1 MRKVIFGGANSLD
14 NFFARQDGSVDWLM
28 FSEDVQKLM
37 ADMWPRIDVMLMGR
51 KTWATSQEQF
61 TEEELEEAAEM
72 NAAFKTYVFSRTLP
86 AGPAKGNVEFINAN
100 AGEFVSELK
109 KQDGK
114 DIMVMGGGELA
125 RSLFEAGV
133 IDEIGFNIHPVL
145 LGSGIPLFHEMSR
158 QIDLEL
164 VESRPMKHGCVYVYY
179 KVKN

>member
-14 NFFARQDGSVDWLM
+14 NFIARDDGAVDWLM

-37 ADMWPRIDVMLMGR
+37 ADMWPRVDVMLMGR
-51 KTWATSQEQF
+51 KTWATSQENF
-61 TEEELEEAAEM
+61 TDDELEEAAAM

-86 AGPAKGNVEFINAN
+86 AGPAKGNVEIVNAD
-100 AGEFVSELK
+100 AGEFVRDLK
-109 KQDGK
+109 QQVGK

-145 LGSGIPLFHEMSR
+145 LGAGIPLFREMSR

-164 VESRPMKHGCVYVYY
+164 VESRPMEHGCVYVYY
-179 KVKN
+179 RVKK